1 MIVGAHSKI
10 VTKARECKVCGAE
23 TPPAIGGHARTT
35 CSKECASKAAQ
46 ASARMKVDSY
56 YMPLEEVG
64 RYLDLLDAAEIAPS
78 WKSRILLSE
87 ASRIRRD

>member
-1 MIVGAHSKI
+1 MIAVSSSN
-10 VTKARECKVCGAE
+10 RPCKVCGA
-23 TPPAIGGHARTT
+23 PSPQAKGGHPRTT

-46 ASARMKVDSY
+46 ESARLKVDSY

-78 WKSRILLSE
+78 WKSRLLLSE